1 MVKIGQFSF
10 LVEWAG
16 CEVPLRKSTILL
28 IVLAAALALS
38 ACANQQVGAPVGS
51 LPAPQVQVSEATLA
65 AAEPSPTKE
74 AVIPTT
80 ARPTALPET
89 NQALDIPKPENRTH
103 YQLNLILNYYTR
115 YAVVDETITYTN
127 RSSQSLTELV
137 VVVPPK
143 YFPGSFSLRSLTD
156 GNGSPIS
163 GWQENGA
170 RFSIPLAAPLAP
182 GEKTSLKFSYQLN
195 LPSHEGTY
203 GVSGR
208 QTNLTNWYPYI
219 PPFDEEKGW
228 IIHPQQVENNMLVG
242 EYVVAEMSDFDVSLQ
257 LTDRQELIEVAASAP
272 AEEKNGTRY
281 YHLELARGFS
291 FSVSDSYFEHE
302 ITQDGVRIR
311 SYVFMEA
318 QEAGIAVTEI
328 AAQALKLFGQ
338 LYYPYPRE
346 MISIVAADFLHNM
359 EMDGMVMISYGVFD
373 FYNKTPKTN
382 LTILTPHEISH
393 QWFYSMVGSDQAQEP
408 WLDEALATYHEVLY
422 YQTYH
427 PDLVQWW
434 WNNRVDGF
442 EPKGYVNSDIYL
454 SGGYPSYRDAVYLR
468 GAQFMQELRDVI
480 GDDAFFAA
488 LKDYAVSN
496 TYQLADRDDFFAAIA
511 RHSQADLNALLAKF
525 FRN

>member
-1 MVKIGQFSF
+1 MK
-10 LVEWAG
+10 
-16 CEVPLRKSTILL
+16 KSPVLL
-28 IVLAAALALS
+28 LLLALTLMLS
-38 ACANQQVGAPVGS
+38 ACRSGTPTS
-51 LPAPQVQVSEATLA
+51 TLPAPQVQVSAEAPLPSQPTPSEEAPTEA
-65 AAEPSPTKE
+65 AATD
-74 AVIPTT
+74 T
-80 ARPTALPET
+80 PTAHNNPDLS
-89 NQALDIPKPENRTH
+89 ASAPKNRTH
-103 YQLNLILNYYTR
+103 YQLNLILNYYTQ

-127 RSSQSLTELV
+127 RSSQTFNELA

-156 GNGSPIS
+156 GSGSPIS
-163 GWQENGA
+163 GWQEDGV
-170 RFSIPLAAPLAP
+170 RFTVPLLAPLAP
-182 GEKTSLKFSYQLN
+182 GATTSLKFSYQLN
-195 LPSHEGTY
+195 LPTHEGTY

-219 PPFDEEKGW
+219 PPYQEGTGW
-228 IIHPQQVENNMLVG
+228 VIHPQQLENNMLVG
-242 EYVVAEMSDFDVSLQ
+242 EFVVAEMSDFDVSLQ
-257 LTDRQELIEVAASAP
+257 LTDRQELIEVAASSP
-272 AEEKNGTRY
+272 AEEKDGARH

-302 ITQDGVRIR
+302 IIQNGVRIR

-318 QEAGIAVTEI
+318 QEAGKAVTEI
-328 AAQALKLFGQ
+328 AAQALTLFGE

-393 QWFYSMVGSDQAQEP
+393 QWFYSMVGNDQAQEP

-422 YQTYH
+422 YQRFQ

-442 EPKGYVNSDIYL
+442 APKGYVNSDIYL
-454 SGGYPSYRDAVYLR
+454 SGGYPAYRDAVYLR
-468 GAQFMQELRDVI
+468 GAEFLQELRDLI
-480 GDDAFFAA
+480 GDEAFFAA
-488 LKDYAVSN
+488 LKDYALSN
-496 TYQLADRDDFFAAIA
+496 TYQIASREAFFAAIG
-511 RHSQADLNALLAKF
+511 RHSQADLNPLLSKY
-525 FRN
+525 FRD

>member
-1 MVKIGQFSF
+1 MK
-10 LVEWAG
+10 
-16 CEVPLRKSTILL
+16 KSAVIF
-28 IVLAAALALS
+28 IMLAAALALS
-38 ACANQQVGAPVGS
+38 ACANKQAGTPVGT
-51 LPAPQVQVSEATLA
+51 LPAPQVQVSNATLA
-65 AAEPSPTKE
+65 APEANPTAKETPLAAEQPSPT
-74 AVIPTT
+74 
-80 ARPTALPET
+80 PEV
-89 NQALDIPKPENRTH
+89 NQAVDIPQPENRTH
-103 YQLNLILNYYTR
+103 YQLNTILNYYTQ

-127 RSSQSLTELV
+127 RSSQTFTELA

-143 YFPGSFSLRSLTD
+143 YYPGSFSLRSLTD
-156 GNGSPIS
+156 GSGSPIGS
-163 GWQENGA
+163 WQEDGV
-170 RFSIPLAAPLAP
+170 RFTIPLKTPLAP
-182 GEKTSLKFSYQLN
+182 GETTSLKFSYRLD
-195 LPSHEGTY
+195 LPNHEGTY

-219 PPFDEEKGW
+219 PPYDEEKGW
-228 IIHPQQVENNMLVG
+228 IIHPQQLENNMLVG
-242 EYVVAEMSDFDVSLQ
+242 EYVVAEMADFDVSLQ

-272 AEEKNGTRY
+272 AEERNGTRY

-302 ITQDGVRIR
+302 IIQDGVRIH

-318 QEAGIAVTEI
+318 QEAGKAVTEI

-373 FYNKTPKTN
+373 FFNKTPKTN

-393 QWFYSMVGSDQAQEP
+393 QWFFSMVGNDQAREP

-422 YQTYH
+422 YQRYH

-454 SGGYPSYRDAVYLR
+454 AGGYPAYRDAVYLR
-468 GAQFMQELRDVI
+468 GAQFLQELRDSV
-480 GDDAFFAA
+480 GDEAFFAA
-488 LKDYAVSN
+488 LKDYALSN
-496 TYQLADRDDFFAAIA
+496 TYKIASGGDFFAAFA
-511 RHSQADLNALLAKF
+511 RHSQVDLTPLLAKYF
-525 FRN
+525 KN